1 MSLIEEEISI
11 GSYLDA
17 LGEFADEDNLQAGIE
32 FINDNEKDD
41 LYVLSIKGD
50 GSELLGAKAPSSS
63 LVLDL
68 YCCVCGCV
76 CV

>member
-32 FINDNEKDD
+32 FINVSRKPSDQS
-41 LYVLSIKGD
+41 LAMS
-50 GSELLGAKAPSSS
+50 LG
-63 LVLDL
+63 
-68 YCCVCGCV
+68 
-76 CV
+76 